1 MKTLLAARGE
11 SRTEP
16 FGVDSGRMQGAAKRR
31 ILEVFKR
38 AATQQP
44 VPKTPKRRR
53 GDFYHGLL
61 GGLALG
67 LLVLLLPDSASARVV
82 EKIAALVGDDVIL
95 QSEVEDRAAPLLTE
109 IAAIANPGE
118 RDARTSAVR
127 REVLDRLIDDQLLAQ
142 QATELKLT
150 VGNEEIDRAVEQ
162 IKRDYSLTDAQLKDE
177 LRKQGMSMAA
187 YRQSTKK
194 EILKF
199 RVLNIAV
206 GSKIN
211 VGDSE
216 VQSYYDR
223 HMKSSNVQLRAS
235 HIFIAIPEDADNATV
250 LEREK
255 LAKGLLARSQG
266 GEDFAKLAREYSQD
280 AGTRADGGDLGFIGR
295 DILPKPIEELLF
307 SMKIGEVRGPVRA
320 DRGFHVIM
328 LVDKRTKDAKPFA
341 DVQDEIRVRLRQREM
356 ERQTKIYL
364 ADLRKKV
371 LVDIRL

>member
-1 MKTLLAARGE
+1 VKYSCACAAVALLAVAWPAPG
-11 SRTEP
+11 
-16 FGVDSGRMQGAAKRR
+16 
-31 ILEVFKR
+31 
-38 AATQQP
+38 
-44 VPKTPKRRR
+44 
-53 GDFYHGLL
+53 H
-61 GGLALG
+61 
-67 LLVLLLPDSASARVV
+67 ARVV
-82 EKIAALVGDDVIL
+82 EKIAALVGDDIIL
-95 QSEVEDRAAPLLTE
+95 QSEVEDRAAPLLAETAS
-109 IAAIANPGE
+109 ITNPAE
-118 RDARTSAVR
+118 RDARESAVR
-127 REVLDRLIDDQLLAQ
+127 REVLERLIQDQMLAQ

-150 VGNEEIDRAVEQ
+150 VSGDEVDRAIEQ
-162 IKRDYSLTDAQLKDE
+162 IKRDYGLGDEQLKDE
-177 LRKQGMSMAA
+177 LRKQGMSMAS
-187 YRQSTKK
+187 YRMSTKK
-194 EILKF
+194 EILKY

-255 LAKGLLARSQG
+255 LAKSLLARAQA

-295 DILPKPIEELLF
+295 DIMPKPIEELLF
-307 SMKIGEVRGPVRA
+307 SMKVGDVRGPVRA
-320 DRGFHVIM
+320 DRGFHVM
-328 LVDKRTKDAKPFA
+328 KLVDKRPKDAKPFA
-341 DVQDEIRVRLRQREM
+341 DVQDEIRIRLRQREM

-364 ADLRKKV
+364 SDLRKKV